1 MSVQMEVDDVFLGPT
16 QRDTIL
22 VFMCTLKLFTNVLYT
37 AYSAYYTAYY
47 FLKTSS
53 QWPPKYLDLIK
64 NGHINQ
70 IQYMFV
76 FFNM

>member
-47 FLKTSS
+47 FF
-53 QWPPKYLDLIK
+53 K
-64 NGHINQ
+64 NFITVASKIFG
-70 IQYMFV
+70 
-76 FFNM
+76 FN